1 LNRIK
6 NLIKKLLHI
15 EDTPER
21 TALAYALGI
30 LLGFSPFLGFHTIGG
45 IVVAF
50 LFRLNRVAVL
60 LGAWTNLPW
69 WIVPYYTVATWL
81 GMKVIGFQLD
91 PTVLAE
97 FFRLGLNEG
106 FIQSG
111 FWNRLASQSGL
122 LLSFGIGSLILGTI
136 LSLIAYPL
144 SLRWIKFYRS
154 KRKQDSLS
162 NPQGD

>member
-1 LNRIK
+1 LRGLK
-6 NLIKKLLHI
+6 DLIKQLLHI

-21 TALAYALGI
+21 TAFAYALGI
-30 LLGFSPFLGFHTIGG
+30 FLGFSPFLGFHTIGG
-45 IVVAF
+45 IVIAF

-69 WIVPYYTVATWL
+69 WIIPYYTVATWV

-91 PTVLAE
+91 PTVLTE
-97 FFRLGLNEG
+97 TFRLGLKEG

-111 FWNRLASQSGL
+111 FWNRLASQSEL
-122 LLSFGIGSLILGTI
+122 LLAFGIGSLLLGTI

-154 KRKQDSLS
+154 KRKQDSLP
-162 NPQGD
+162 NPLRD

>member
-1 LNRIK
+1 MRGLK
-6 NLIKKLLHI
+6 DLIKQLLHI

-30 LLGFSPFLGFHTIGG
+30 FLGFSPFLGFHTIVG
-45 IVVAF
+45 IAVAF

-60 LGAWTNLPW
+60 LGVWTNLPW
-69 WIVPYYTVATWL
+69 SIIPYYTVATWV

-91 PTVLAE
+91 PGVLAE
-97 FFRLGLNEG
+97 IFRLGLNEG

-122 LLSFGIGSLILGTI
+122 LLAFGIGSLLLGTI
-136 LSLIAYPL
+136 LSFIAYPL

-154 KRKQDSLS
+154 RRKQDPLS
-162 NPQGD
+162 DPQGD

>member
-1 LNRIK
+1 LSGLK
-6 NLIKKLLHI
+6 DLIKQLLHI

-30 LLGFSPFLGFHTIGG
+30 FLGFSPFLGFHTIGG
-45 IVVAF
+45 IVIAF

-60 LGAWTNLPW
+60 LGVWTNLPW
-69 WIVPYYTVATWL
+69 SIVPYYTVATWV

-91 PTVLAE
+91 PALLAE
-97 FFRLGLNEG
+97 IFRLGLNEG

-111 FWNRLASQSGL
+111 FWNRLASQSEL
-122 LLSFGIGSLILGTI
+122 LLAFGIGSLLLGTI

-154 KRKQDSLS
+154 RRKQDPLP